1 LKKKKRGALIRSGLR
16 PSDASKEVGWSRKGK
31 TKCRTGKGQSSA
43 TKKRSFFSKCGKPNL
58 PLQTL
63 PFEPAHQKQLKGHS
77 RRPHENGS
85 SLLGAQQKGGNFGVD
100 MP

>member
-1 LKKKKRGALIRSGLR
+1 MEPQRENKMPHWERAIQRH
-16 PSDASKEVGWSRKGK
+16 
-31 TKCRTGKGQSSA
+31 Q
-43 TKKRSFFSKCGKPNL
+43 KRSFFAKCGKPNL